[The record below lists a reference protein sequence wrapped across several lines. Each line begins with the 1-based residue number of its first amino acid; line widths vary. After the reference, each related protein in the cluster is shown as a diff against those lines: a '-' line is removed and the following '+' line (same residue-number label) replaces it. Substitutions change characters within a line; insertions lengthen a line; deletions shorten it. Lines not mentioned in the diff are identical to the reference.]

1 MEIAKTTEPENSMQ
15 WFVFFKDQ
23 LLLKKEYTTNGESK
37 YGIPWNKSACNTRSG
52 MYDTR
57 GNSDGRT

>member
-23 LLLKKEYTTNGESK
+23 LLLKKEYTTNGENK
-37 YGIPWNKSACNTRSG
+37 YGIPHGINPPVTPEAGC
-52 MYDTR
+52 TR

>member
-37 YGIPWNKSACNTRSG
+37 YGIPHGINPPVTPAA
-52 MYDTR
+52 
-57 GNSDGRT
+57 